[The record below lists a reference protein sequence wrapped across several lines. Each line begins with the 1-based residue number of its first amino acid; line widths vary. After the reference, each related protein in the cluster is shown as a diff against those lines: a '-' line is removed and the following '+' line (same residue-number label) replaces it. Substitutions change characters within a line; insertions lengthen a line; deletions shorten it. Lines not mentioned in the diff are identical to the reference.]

1 VALAC
6 SIVHSIRGRVRL
18 RVAELKTHEQLARLL
33 QIYLASL
40 PGMKEVQINQGC
52 ACVVSVFDPERWD
65 AEAFRNHVGALDEEQ
80 LQAFEAKPAIRSQG
94 VVSESSSGF
103 ELLLSTA
110 GIAVGFLAESL
121 APPLVPFLLLGSAWP
136 MFSRAY
142 DAFAKEGTLTV
153 DVLDA
158 SATTLLSV
166 QGELRMA
173 MFMVWLV
180 NLGDFI
186 RDATVMQ
193 ARRAAEEVL
202 TYQRCPAWIVRDGEK
217 IRVMVEEIKVGDT
230 VVVYPGERIPVDGT
244 VLTGRAIVDQH
255 TLTGESLP
263 VEKNEG
269 DVVFASTVV
278 QDGKVYLRA
287 EKVGEET
294 EAAKIVRLIED
305 APAHETRIQNYAE
318 RWANELVPYSFM
330 GAGVS
335 GIFRG
340 GMRGAASVLI
350 IDYGTGIRIAAPTTV
365 LSSMTNA
372 LHHGI
377 LFKSGHAL
385 EQLAEVDAVVLDK
398 TGTLT
403 VGSPEVISV
412 IPYGGY
418 SEDRVLSLAAAS
430 EQRLTH
436 PVAQAIVRAAV
447 AKQLAIPAR
456 ASSDYTIGL
465 GVESA
470 VNGCVVHVGCS
481 RYLTQKGVNLSDQVS
496 ADLQRFDDQAV
507 SPVCI
512 AMDGEII
519 GLIGYADP
527 ICPEAPEVIQELKRM
542 GIKEIVM
549 LTGDRGGVA
558 QRVAETVGISKYV
571 SEVMPDQK
579 VSVVKSLQEQG
590 RRVAV
595 IGDGIN
601 DSPALA
607 NADVGIA
614 VEGGADVAQ
623 ETAQVVLLHGGLW
636 KLPLAMEI
644 SREAMALIRQNW
656 SIISV
661 PNTLALGL
669 AFVGLIGPGAAT
681 LLSNGSAILAT
692 GNALRPLLN
701 GKGVNGYRSA
711 TMARSNSNSA
721 TDRTRTSPI
730 PVLV

>member
-1 VALAC
+1 
-6 SIVHSIRGRVRL
+6 
-18 RVAELKTHEQLARLL
+18 
-33 QIYLASL
+33 
-40 PGMKEVQINQGC
+40 
-52 ACVVSVFDPERWD
+52 
-65 AEAFRNHVGALDEEQ
+65 
-80 LQAFEAKPAIRSQG
+80 
-94 VVSESSSGF
+94 
-103 ELLLSTA
+103 
-110 GIAVGFLAESL
+110 
-121 APPLVPFLLLGSAWP
+121 
-136 MFSRAY
+136 
-142 DAFAKEGTLTV
+142 
-153 DVLDA
+153 
-158 SATTLLSV
+158 
-166 QGELRMA
+166 
-173 MFMVWLV
+173 
-180 NLGDFI
+180 
-186 RDATVMQ
+186 
-193 ARRAAEEVL
+193 
-202 TYQRCPAWIVRDGEK
+202 
-217 IRVMVEEIKVGDT
+217 
-230 VVVYPGERIPVDGT
+230 
-244 VLTGRAIVDQH
+244 VDQH

-269 DVVFASTVV
+269 HAVFASTVV
-278 QDGKVYLRA
+278 QDGKLYLRA

-335 GIFRG
+335 GMLRG
-340 GMRGAASVLI
+340 GMRGAASILI

-365 LSSMTNA
+365 LASMTNA

-377 LFKSGHAL
+377 LFKSGRAL

-403 VGSPEVISV
+403 LGSPEVISV
-412 IPYGGY
+412 IPYGSH

-447 AKQLAIPAR
+447 AKKVPIPAR
-456 ASSDYTIGL
+456 ISSDYTIGL

-470 VNGCVVHVGCS
+470 INGYVVHVGCS
-481 RYLTQKGVNLSDQVS
+481 RYLTQRGVSLSDQVI
-496 ADLQRFDDQAV
+496 ADLLRLDEQAI
-507 SPVCI
+507 SPVCV
-512 AMDGEII
+512 AVDGEII

-527 ICPEAPEVIQELKRM
+527 ICPEAPEVIRELKMM
-542 GIKEIVM
+542 GIKEILM
-549 LTGDRGGVA
+549 LTGDHGGVA
-558 QRVAETVGISKYV
+558 RRVAENVGISRYV

-636 KLPLAMEI
+636 KVPLAIEI
-644 SREAMALIRQNW
+644 SKEAMTLIRQNW

-711 TMARSNSNSA
+711 TMARSTSNSA
-721 TDRTRTSPI
+721 IDLTRISPI
-730 PVLV
+730 PAPL